1 MVLES
6 LSDLV
11 ETLRARITAHA
22 RPLTKSE
29 ALTRYALIDPLLR
42 ELGWNTE
49 DPALVIPEH
58 QTGGGSADY
67 ALLNNGSPVMMVEAK
82 KLGTPFGD
90 SVLSQG
96 VNYCLM
102 QGTNYFSVTD
112 GQRWEVY
119 ETLKP
124 GRIDEKRV
132 VDFDLKDSSPAE
144 VCLKALAL
152 WRPSVQSGY
161 GVPGTPPLV
170 GDIGTGGNVQTPD
183 PSVRPTPAVVGK
195 VDGDANSWVPIT
207 DLEIDGGQP
216 APVEM
221 MFPDGS
227 SVPIRYWGHVMVE
240 PVRWLIDN
248 RSLTH
253 DSLPIQRA
261 GRYLVATT
269 AIHPGGAPMTRR
281 SEASG
286 AYVEKNYSG
295 KDCVKNAKI
304 IAEHGGQDPTRF
316 KVRFSRSG

>member
-119 ETLKP
+119 ETAQAGSDRRET
-124 GRIDEKRV
+124 GRRLRSEGFV
-132 VDFDLKDSSPAE
+132 AGG
-144 VCLKALAL
+144 CLSESACAMEAVGPVRL
-152 WRPSVQSGY
+152 WRSGHA
-161 GVPGTPPLV
+161 
-170 GDIGTGGNVQTPD
+170 
-183 PSVRPTPAVVGK
+183 PARWG
-195 VDGDANSWVPIT
+195 
-207 DLEIDGGQP
+207 
-216 APVEM
+216 
-221 MFPDGS
+221 
-227 SVPIRYWGHVMVE
+227 YWH
-240 PVRWLIDN
+240 
-248 RSLTH
+248 
-253 DSLPIQRA
+253 
-261 GRYLVATT
+261 GR
-269 AIHPGGAPMTRR
+269 
-281 SEASG
+281 
-286 AYVEKNYSG
+286 
-295 KDCVKNAKI
+295 
-304 IAEHGGQDPTRF
+304 
-316 KVRFSRSG
+316 